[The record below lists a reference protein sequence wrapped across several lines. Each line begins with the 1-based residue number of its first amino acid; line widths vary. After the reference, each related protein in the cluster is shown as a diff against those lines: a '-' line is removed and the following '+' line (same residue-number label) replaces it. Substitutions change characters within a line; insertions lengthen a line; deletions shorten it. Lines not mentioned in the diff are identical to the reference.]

1 MSIRQQAATIL
12 DGQIPPF
19 RPGYW
24 LNAFLMLL
32 ILLNVAAVIIES
44 ITPIYNEYT
53 NWFLNFEFFSVM
65 VFSLEYVLR
74 IWSAPELPKYH
85 QHSAFSARWRYAISP
100 MALIDLLAIAP
111 FYLSL
116 FISID
121 MRFLRA
127 LRLLRI
133 FKFSRHSRALQ
144 LLGTVLR
151 NEGSNL
157 LAAFSVLFVL
167 LILASSGIYMIEA
180 NIQPDKFGSI
190 PEAMWW
196 AMATLTTVGYGD
208 VTPITAGGKFFGGMI
223 TIVGMGMVAL
233 PAGILASGFAEQ
245 LAHRRESFKLVVNA
259 LMARADQEAI
269 SAELIEEVRQALR
282 IDTQTAQRILTEI
295 KSQATNEKG

>member
-1 MSIRQQAATIL
+1 MTIRQQVAATL

-19 RPGYW
+19 RLGYW

-32 ILLNVAAVIIES
+32 ILSNVAAVIIES
-44 ITPIYNEYT
+44 IAPIYRQYT
-53 NWFLNFEFFSVM
+53 SWFLNFELFSVM
-65 VFSLEYVLR
+65 VFTIEYVLR
-74 IWSAPELPKYH
+74 VWSAPALSKYH
-85 QHSAFSARWRYAISP
+85 AYTAFGARWRYAVSP
-100 MALIDLLAIAP
+100 MALVDLLAIAP

-116 FISID
+116 LISID

-144 LLGTVLR
+144 LLAAVLR
-151 NEGSNL
+151 TERSNL

-180 NIQPDKFGSI
+180 KIQPDKFGSI

-208 VTPITAGGKFFGGMI
+208 VTPITAGGRFL
-223 TIVGMGMVAL
+223 VA
-233 PAGILASGFAEQ
+233 
-245 LAHRRESFKLVVNA
+245 
-259 LMARADQEAI
+259 
-269 SAELIEEVRQALR
+269 
-282 IDTQTAQRILTEI
+282 
-295 KSQATNEKG
+295 